1 MARGQ
6 GRGDG
11 RRVVGY
17 PPPSGRGAG
26 EPDLTTTAASIPNPT
41 SRPLVR
47 RWLQFAVMVV
57 GFGICAVVL
66 AGAIG
71 LEAGVQASLLGLVF
85 AALPL
90 GVVVPAFLWLDRF
103 EAEPNSMLLFA
114 FAWGALVA
122 SVGALVLNTSSLVL
136 LQQSGQDPQTMRAVV
151 VAPVIEESLK
161 GAGVLILVLF
171 RRREFD
177 GVVDGIVYAGITAA
191 GFAFAEN
198 ILYLGRA
205 YHESGGE
212 GLALVFFLRGVMGPF
227 AHPLFT
233 VCTGIGLGVASSTRR
248 PALRLIAPALGWLL
262 AIALHGWWNL
272 TTVAGLR
279 GFLSTYVLL
288 QVPVFVAFVSIALW
302 ARQREGRLIGAAL
315 TPYAVAG
322 WLSYPEVAMLSSMP
336 ERRRA
341 RVFAKLAGGRSG
353 LQAMLSFQDTA
364 SELALLRMRMARG
377 TADAQ
382 ATGTER
388 VLLDALVR
396 LRQVFVG
403 TAGM

>member
-1 MARGQ
+1 MASAPGQ
-6 GRGDG
+6 GDG
-11 RRVVGY
+11 RRLPY
-17 PPPSGRGAG
+17 
-26 EPDLTTTAASIPNPT
+26 LTPLPQPGGPVANNPT
-41 SRPLVR
+41 TRPLVR
-47 RWLQFAVMVV
+47 RWLQVAVMVV
-57 GFGICAVVL
+57 GFGLCAVVL
-66 AGAIG
+66 AGSIG
-71 LEAGVQASLLGLVF
+71 LEAGVQASLLGVVF

-90 GVVVPAFLWLDRF
+90 GVVVPAFMWLDRF

-122 SVGALVLNTSSLVL
+122 SAGALVLNTSSMVL
-136 LQQSGQDPQTMRAVV
+136 LQQSVPDAETMRAVV
-151 VAPVIEESLK
+151 VAPVVEESLK

-177 GVVDGIVYAGITAA
+177 GVVDGIVYAGVTAA

-205 YHESGGE
+205 YHESGGQ

-248 PALRLIAPALGWLL
+248 ATVRLLAPLLGWLL

-279 GFLSTYVLL
+279 GFLSTYVFL
-288 QVPVFVAFVSIALW
+288 QAPIFVAVGCVALW
-302 ARQREGRLIGAAL
+302 ARKREGRLIGVAL
-315 TPYAVAG
+315 TPYAAAG
-322 WLSYPEVAMLSSMP
+322 WLSYPEVVMLASMP
-336 ERRRA
+336 QRRRA
-341 RVFAKLAGGRSG
+341 RVYAQVAGGRQG
-353 LQAMLSFQDTA
+353 LQAMRSFQDTA
-364 SELALLRMRMARG
+364 SELALLRMRMVRG

-382 ATGTER
+382 APGTER
-388 VLLDALVR
+388 LLLDALVR
-396 LRQVFVG
+396 LRRVFVG

>member
-1 MARGQ
+1 MASAPGQ
-6 GRGDG
+6 GDG
-11 RRVVGY
+11 RRLPYPTPLPLPGGPVVN
-17 PPPSGRGAG
+17 
-26 EPDLTTTAASIPNPT
+26 NPT
-41 SRPLVR
+41 TRPLVR
-47 RWLQFAVMVV
+47 RWLQVAVMVV
-57 GFGICAVVL
+57 GFGLCAVVL
-66 AGAIG
+66 AGSIG
-71 LEAGVQASLLGLVF
+71 LEAGVQASLLGVVF

-122 SVGALVLNTSSLVL
+122 SAGALVLNTSSMVL
-136 LQQSGQDPQTMRAVV
+136 LQQSVPDAETMRAVV
-151 VAPVIEESLK
+151 VAPVVEESLK

-177 GVVDGIVYAGITAA
+177 GVVDGIVYAGITAS

-205 YHESGGE
+205 YHESGGQ

-248 PALRLIAPALGWLL
+248 AAIRLPAPLLGGVL

-279 GFLSTYVLL
+279 GFLSTYVFL
-288 QVPVFVAFVSIALW
+288 QAPIFVAFVCIALW
-302 ARQREGRLIGAAL
+302 ARKREGRLIGVAL
-315 TPYAVAG
+315 TPYAASG
-322 WLSYPEVAMLSSMP
+322 WLSYPEVAMLASMP
-336 ERRRA
+336 ERRRS
-341 RVFAKLAGGRSG
+341 RVFAQVAGGRQG
-353 LQAMLSFQDTA
+353 LQAMRSFQDTA
-364 SELALLRMRMARG
+364 SELALLRMRMVRG

-382 ATGTER
+382 APGTER
-388 VLLDALVR
+388 LLLDALVR
-396 LRQVFVG
+396 LRRVFVG